1 MSIISNLL
9 EDDFPH
15 GFINIINAIACIV
28 SIAVLAYFIFRDY
41 KFMSKLDST
50 LDVITTFIQRE
61 EKRKDG

>member
-1 MSIISNLL
+1 MSL
-9 EDDFPH
+9 EQ
-15 GFINIINAIACIV
+15 GIQLV
-28 SIAVLAYFIFRDY
+28 KELGVTVAVLAYFIFRDY